1 MKTCTVDVSW
11 KFLRACSMCVAY
23 LDMSGPLQEPLV
35 QYPRSLS
42 FTLTSLEVNEGLQRR
57 IPVSP
62 KSDITGFGHPTYL
75 PDQFGHVESLL
86 YGQLKDT
93 SSTINVAEFLFELG
107 PPDPGLSE

>member
-1 MKTCTVDVSW
+1 MKTCAVGVRW
-11 KFLRACSMCVAY
+11 KFLRACSVRVAY

-42 FTLTSLEVNEGLQRR
+42 FTLTSLEVDEGLQRR
-57 IPVSP
+57 MTVSP
-62 KSDITGFGHPTYL
+62 RSDVTGFEHRTHL

-93 SSTINVAEFLFELG
+93 SSAIDVAEFLFELG
-107 PPDPGLSE
+107 PSDPGLSE

>member
-1 MKTCTVDVSW
+1 M
-11 KFLRACSMCVAY
+11 AY
-23 LDMSGPLQEPLV
+23 LNVSGPLQEPLV

-42 FTLTSLEVNEGLQRR
+42 FTLTCLEVDEGLQRR
-57 IPVSP
+57 RPVSP
-62 KSDITGFGHPTYL
+62 RFDVGGFARSTHL

-93 SSTINVAEFLFELG
+93 ASTIDVTEFLFELG

>member
-1 MKTCTVDVSW
+1 M
-11 KFLRACSMCVAY
+11 LAY

-42 FTLTSLEVNEGLQRR
+42 FTLTGLEVDEGLQRR
-57 IPVSP
+57 MTVSP
-62 KSDITGFGHPTYL
+62 RSDVTEFARSTHL
-75 PDQFGHVESLL
+75 PYQFGHVESLL

-93 SSTINVAEFLFELG
+93 SSTIDVAEFLFELG